1 MSQLGSK
8 GIVHREE
15 ACGSSK
21 VRGISWR
28 TKCDYT
34 RRNNVKGRIASDQ
47 HAFVKFVPRY
57 HNARMAVQVCLTS
70 DDQGRP
76 MSRIPIASVDVIF

>member
-1 MSQLGSK
+1 LEAKGSCTERRHA
-8 GIVHREE
+8 VVARFE
-15 ACGSSK
+15 ALVGE
-21 VRGISWR
+21 